1 MFSDPQFWVAVAF
14 FLFIIAVFNPIR
26 KILTTSLDQKINE
39 ISNNIDEAENL
50 KDEAMLTLSEIK
62 QRQNE
67 VQKEIEIIKNDAI
80 NKVANIEKDSYEKIK
95 DNIKKK
101 QFLASAKIEQIV
113 RDTNFEIQ
121 NYISSTAIAATIKL
135 LEKKLDIDAKQKLIN
150 NSINELDSILKN

>member
-1 MFSDPQFWVAVAF
+1 
-14 FLFIIAVFNPIR
+14 
-26 KILTTSLDQKINE
+26 
-39 ISNNIDEAENL
+39 
-50 KDEAMLTLSEIK
+50 TLSEIK